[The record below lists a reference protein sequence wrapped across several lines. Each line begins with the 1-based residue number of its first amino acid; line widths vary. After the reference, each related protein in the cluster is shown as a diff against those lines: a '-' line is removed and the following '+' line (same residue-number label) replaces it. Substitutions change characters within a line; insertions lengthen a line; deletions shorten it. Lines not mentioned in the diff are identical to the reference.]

1 MKKLYSKLENWL
13 DERYDLG
20 PIKEFI
26 DHKKVPQHRGSLWY
40 YMGGVT
46 LFLFSVQAVTG
57 ILLLLYYKPGEAT
70 SYESVRFIMTQ
81 VKFGWL
87 IRSMHSWSANLMV
100 FFLFLHMFSVFFS
113 GSYKKPRELTW
124 VSGFI
129 LFALVLGFGFSGYLL
144 PWDTLAFFAT
154 KVGTEI
160 VGVVPV
166 VGESLKE
173 ILRGG
178 PDVTGSTLSR
188 FFGIHVAILPS
199 LFFIMI
205 FTHLIFVQKQGM
217 HEPES
222 FKALPEKD
230 KKFIQFFPDFF
241 LKDALFWL
249 IVFNVVLFLAVYFPW
264 DLGLKADP
272 LSPAPA
278 GIRPEWYFMFM
289 FQSLKYLPAHIL
301 FLEGELVGVLFFGV
315 AGLGWMLFP
324 FLGIKE
330 RKNTR
335 IQPTTWLGILIVAF
349 IIVMTIIGYLV

>member
-1 MKKLYSKLENWL
+1 MKKLYFKIENWL
-13 DERYDLG
+13 DERYDLK

-26 DHKKVPQHRGSLWY
+26 EHKKVPQYRGSIWY

-46 LFLFSVQAVTG
+46 LFLFSIQVVTG
-57 ILLLLYYKPGEAT
+57 ILLLLYYKPGANS

-87 IRSMHSWSANLMV
+87 IRSIHSWSANLMV

-124 VSGFI
+124 VTGF
-129 LFALVLGFGFSGYLL
+129 LALALVLGFGFSGYLL

-166 VGESLKE
+166 IGEPLKVL
-173 ILRGG
+173 LRGG
-178 PDVTGSTLSR
+178 QDVTGATLTR
-188 FFGIHVAILPS
+188 FFGIHVAVLP
-199 LFFIMI
+199 LLIGI
-205 FTHLIFVQKQGM
+205 VLAVHLIFIQKQGM

-222 FKALPEKD
+222 FKALPEEE
-230 KKFIQFFPDFF
+230 KKYIPFFPDFF
-241 LKDALFWL
+241 LKDALFWM
-249 IVFNVVLFLAVYFPW
+249 IVFNVLLFLAVYFPW
-264 DLGLKADP
+264 GLGLKADP

-289 FQSLKYLPAHIL
+289 FQSLKFLPAHIL
-301 FLEGELVGVLFFGV
+301 FLEGELVGILFYGF
-315 AGLGWMLFP
+315 AGFLWMLFP

-330 RKNTR
+330 KKNTR
-335 IQPTTWLGILIVAF
+335 VKPTTWLGILIVAF